1 MKLAILL
8 TATVKVQARGGQFTT
23 EERAEMYA
31 STLRYYAQEIG
42 GGKNSYTIIFCE
54 NSDYDLSEFKQ
65 EFNSQLDI
73 EWIQLRPDSGVP
85 FEPKKGKGY
94 NEYLMIKEAVLRS
107 GKLKNYTHFMK
118 ITGRYA
124 MRNICS
130 VIKEVE
136 RRCEDKVFLDDVKDT
151 QIYDIIGRKN
161 TDSGH
166 WADSRYF
173 VANVNYYKE
182 KLLDLYKQMDDFVY
196 KHDAESTLYKL
207 YQEHKEDSQFLF
219 RFRTQIQFDGQ
230 CGHISESF
238 TEVYN
243 SPKAR
248 LKNKIRQLLR
258 ILFPNIMF

>member
-1 MKLAILL
+1 
-8 TATVKVQARGGQFTT
+8 
-23 EERAEMYA
+23 
-31 STLRYYAQEIG
+31 
-42 GGKNSYTIIFCE
+42 
-54 NSDYDLSEFKQ
+54 
-65 EFNSQLDI
+65 
-73 EWIQLRPDSGVP
+73 
-85 FEPKKGKGY
+85 
-94 NEYLMIKEAVLRS
+94 MIKEAVLRS
-107 GKLKNYTHFMK
+107 GKLK

-151 QIYDIIGRKN
+151 QIYDIIGRKD

-182 KLLDLYKQMDDFVY
+182 NLLDLYKQMDDFVY

-207 YQEHKEDSQFLF
+207 YQEHN
-219 RFRTQIQFDGQ
+219 
-230 CGHISESF
+230 
-238 TEVYN
+238 N
-243 SPKAR
+243 SPKAI